1 MAEQTSQWYYAKG
14 NEKVGPISS
23 ADLKQ
28 LAADGTVLPSD
39 NVWRSDWSEWR
50 TASSVKGLCPHTA
63 NPKSGP
69 PPLQPPRSPINSES
83 IRLATE
89 TVENVSNKLWFLDLR
104 FEQFAT
110 PRLIGFVFVFGLLV
124 LGLSVIGMAVYGIL
138 NHPILEVVGV
148 LVTYI
153 IFCTAMAVMLRVFLE
168 CCLIAFRIADHLSH
182 LRHLETLTSAANDSD
197 ANRED

>member
-1 MAEQTSQWYYAKG
+1 MTEKTFQWYYANG

-28 LAADGTVLPSD
+28 LAADGTLLPTD

-50 TASSVKGLCPHTA
+50 TASSVKGLCPQTT
-63 NPKSGP
+63 NSKSGP
-69 PPLQPPRSPINSES
+69 PPLQPPRSPINSDS

-110 PRLIGFVFVFGLLV
+110 PRLIGFVFVASLLL
-124 LGLSVIGMAVYGIL
+124 LGLIGVGAIGYGLWTLPALQALIVGIVVVIELVIL
-138 NHPILEVVGV
+138 AI
-148 LVTYI
+148 
-153 IFCTAMAVMLRVFLE
+153 CLRVFLE
-168 CCLIAFRIADHLSH
+168 CCLIAFKIADHLSH
-182 LRHLETLTSAANDSD
+182 LRHLEGFTSAMSD
-197 ANRED
+197 LTANRQD